1 MHIETQIQ
9 DIPSERR
16 GMADQEILLSVQH
29 LKKYFRTE
37 SSWFKQNEKFVH
49 AVDDVS
55 FEIRQGEVLG
65 LVGESGCGK
74 STTGRLILRLLS
86 PTSGRVVFQGRDV
99 FQMDRH
105 QLRVLR
111 QKMQIIFQDPY
122 ASLNPRMTVG
132 EILEEPFIIHRQ
144 GQRTERQQKVR
155 QLLNKVG
162 LSSDAFSRY
171 PHEFSGGQRQRIG
184 VARAIALN
192 PQFIVADEPVSS
204 LDVSIQAQI
213 INLLE
218 DLQEEYR
225 LSMLFIAHDLNIVRH
240 ISDRVAVMYLGR
252 IVEIADTEELFNR
265 PMHPYTEALLSAI
278 PIPDPK
284 TKRPKILLEGD
295 IPSPVDIPPYCRFY
309 SRCPKRIPDCLK
321 IDPPRYDVGQ
331 GHQAAC
337 ILVKQ
342 EEASTEK

>member
-1 MHIETQIQ
+1 MQPQAGTQ
-9 DIPSERR
+9 DNPSERSAV
-16 GMADQEILLSVQH
+16 ADRNVLLSVQH
-29 LKKYFRTE
+29 LKKYFSVRQG
-37 SSWFKQNEKFVH
+37 WFKQDGKVVH

-55 FEIRQGEVLG
+55 FDLQQGEVLG
-65 LVGESGCGK
+65 LVGESGSGK

-86 PTSGRVVFQGRDV
+86 PTSGRVLFKGQDIFQV
-99 FQMDRH
+99 NH
-105 QLRVLR
+105 KELRTLR

-132 EILEEPFIIHRQ
+132 EILEEPFIIHHL
-144 GQRTERQQKVR
+144 GTKPERKEGVQ
-155 QLLNKVG
+155 QLLAKVG
-162 LSSDAFSRY
+162 LSSEAASRY

-218 DLQEEYR
+218 DLQEEFR
-225 LSMLFIAHDLNIVRH
+225 LSLLFIAHDLNMVRY

-252 IVEIADTEELFNR
+252 IVEIADSQELFSR
-265 PMHPYTEALLSAI
+265 PMHPYTEALISAV
-278 PIPDPK
+278 PVADPK
-284 TKRPKILLEGD
+284 TKRPKIILEGEL
-295 IPSPVDIPPYCRFY
+295 PSPIDLPQGCRFY
-309 SRCPKRIPDCLK
+309 SRCPKRIPDCQK
-321 IDPPRYDVGQ
+321 IDPPLYDVGN

-337 ILVKQ
+337 ILVK
-342 EEASTEK
+342 

>member
-1 MHIETQIQ
+1 MKTETGAQGV
-9 DIPSERR
+9 PSERSTV
-16 GMADQEILLSVQH
+16 ADRDVLLSVQH
-29 LKKYFRTE
+29 LKKYF
-37 SSWFKQNEKFVH
+37 SVKQSWFKQDGKFVH

-55 FEIRQGEVLG
+55 FDLQQGEVLG

-86 PTSGRVVFQGRDV
+86 PTSGSVLFQGQDIFR
-99 FQMDRH
+99 MNH
-105 QLRVLR
+105 KQLRTLR

-132 EILEEPFIIHRQ
+132 EILEEPFIIHHL
-144 GQRTERQQKVR
+144 GTKPERKERVQ
-155 QLLNKVG
+155 QLLAKVG
-162 LSSDAFSRY
+162 LSSDAVSRY

-225 LSMLFIAHDLNIVRH
+225 LSLLFIAHDLNMVRY

-252 IVEIADTEELFNR
+252 IVEIADSHELFSR
-265 PMHPYTEALLSAI
+265 PMHPYTEALISAV
-278 PIPDPK
+278 PVPDPK
-284 TKRPKILLEGD
+284 TRRPKIILEGEL
-295 IPSPVDIPPYCRFY
+295 PSPIDLPQGCRFY
-309 SRCPKRIPDCLK
+309 SRCPKRIPDCQK
-321 IDPPRYDVGQ
+321 IDPPLYDVGQ
-331 GHQAAC
+331 RHQAAC
-337 ILVKQ
+337 ILVK
-342 EEASTEK
+342 